1 MANERKKLIRPITVE
16 KVKQFLKD
24 VVSNVNNKNT
34 FSLDKLAREHSI
46 SGSNS
51 TAIIRLGW
59 LLETDVKFQFQFNP
73 QSPFL
78 CDDKHAKILIEE
90 VRSRTMNV
98 ASGEIIAKSNGNKAT
113 GENKSKDDNDI
124 NLPKKTL
131 ISPEIASVL
140 NKMETALNVIAQKDQ
155 MDLFGGIKNTHNERV
170 HVASSIASAV
180 FGGSNAEHFA
190 RMDEGAIQEI
200 NEKIIFATSDLMD
213 KILNF
218 KSFTK

>member
-1 MANERKKLIRPITVE
+1 MERKRLIRPITVE
-16 KVKQFLKD
+16 KVKQFLKE
-24 VVSNVNNKNT
+24 VVRKVNAEET
-34 FSLDKLAREHSI
+34 FSLDKVCREHSI

-59 LLETDVKFQFQFNP
+59 LLETDVKFRFYFNP

-78 CDDKHAKILIEE
+78 CDDKHAKMLIEE
-90 VRSRTMNV
+90 VRSHTGKV
-98 ASGEIIAKSNGNKAT
+98 ASGESISKTNRSVVT
-113 GENKSKDDNDI
+113 TESKSKDEADI

-140 NKMETALNVIAQKDQ
+140 NKIENAMNVIAQKDQ
-155 MDLFGGIKNTHNERV
+155 VDLFGGIKDVHSERV

-190 RMDEGAIQEI
+190 RMSEGAIQEI

-218 KSFTK
+218 KAFTK